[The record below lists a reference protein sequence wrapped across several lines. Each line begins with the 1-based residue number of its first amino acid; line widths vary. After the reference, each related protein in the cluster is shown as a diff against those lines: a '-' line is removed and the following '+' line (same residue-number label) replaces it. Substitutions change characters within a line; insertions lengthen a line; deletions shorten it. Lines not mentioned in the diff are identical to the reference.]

1 MKMTKLELCN
11 LLDGEKIM
19 ESNLKLHDSSENKM
33 SELHSNTKTE
43 EEEANNGI
51 TKHVHYCKTCTII
64 FMTFVAIGILFH
76 QGGICI
82 SK

>member
-1 MKMTKLELCN
+1 MTKLELCN
-11 LLDGEKIM
+11 LLDSEKNM
-19 ESNLKLHDSSENKM
+19 EPNLKLQDSSEHKM
-33 SELHSNTKTE
+33 SELDSNTKTE
-43 EEEANNGI
+43 GEEANNRI
-51 TKHVHYCKTCTII
+51 TKNIHHCKTCTII